1 MENRAEPVV
10 IQGSDNFEIL
20 VSEKDQAKLERRRI
34 EEEKQA
40 AELQKNYDEYQAS
53 KQGKY
58 GNNKLWKE
66 QDQDEFNKYTNM
78 IDNVLGSPEK

>member
-1 MENRAEPVV
+1 M
-10 IQGSDNFEIL
+10 Q
-20 VSEKDQAKLERRRI
+20 KRRI

-40 AELQKNYDEYQAS
+40 AELQRNYDEYQAS
-53 KQGKY
+53 KHEKY
-58 GNNKLWKE
+58 KDQKLWKD